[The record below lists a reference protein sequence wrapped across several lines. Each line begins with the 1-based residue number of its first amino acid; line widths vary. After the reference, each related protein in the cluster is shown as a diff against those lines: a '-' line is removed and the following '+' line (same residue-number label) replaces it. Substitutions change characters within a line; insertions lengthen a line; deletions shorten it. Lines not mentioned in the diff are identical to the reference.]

1 MEELCCVTGLIS
13 RRVGEKKKKS
23 SNLRAS
29 VGGSEMWV
37 SEKRSELRSG
47 CGGFDL
53 WDTLNDPLCFAL

>member
-1 MEELCCVTGLIS
+1 MLCNWPRFQPGW
-13 RRVGEKKKKS
+13 EKKIKG

-29 VGGSEMWV
+29 VGGGEMWV

-53 WDTLNDPLCFAL
+53 WDTLSDPQCFAL